1 MYMREPNQDWAPS
14 PMPWAVTLVLVA
26 AAAGTLYLGLF
37 PGRVMGFAT
46 QAALS
51 LPLH

>member
-1 MYMREPNQDWAPS
+1 MYMREPHQDWAPS
-14 PMPWAVTLVLVA
+14 PMPWAVTLVLLV

-37 PGRVMGFAT
+37 PGRVMGFAS

-51 LPLH
+51 LR